1 MTARLF
7 YWGMFL
13 SRNTFINFAQ
23 FHRSYIDFICMSNP
37 ESRVSLFSYGIAKH
51 WEMSQLKS
59 SFHLVFFYNFLQF
72 MILFLIQVLW
82 HLLRQIHMVMEI
94 TSYCI
99 CTTSVFSP
107 RPDWILL
114 ALLSKNLYYKQKWVW
129 DTSMSSKNWVK
140 LWKTIKT
147 ERI

>member
-107 RPDWILL
+107 RPDWIFLGNCHKTCIRNK
-114 ALLSKNLYYKQKWVW
+114 SEWKVVKNNQNQK
-129 DTSMSSKNWVK
+129 D
-140 LWKTIKT
+140 LKTFVVFIPFW
-147 ERI
+147 